1 MTQSGGDLTPWET
14 PEDFSFTSDIAQKS
28 RFACVY
34 NSFSP
39 TPEFGNKAYLCLY
52 LAQYQEFIVLVG
64 FTKEIDGVEYLSMDQ
79 IVSILEAVDKNIN
92 QYLKIQQ

>member
-1 MTQSGGDLTPWET
+1 
-14 PEDFSFTSDIAQKS
+14 
-28 RFACVY
+28 
-34 NSFSP
+34 
-39 TPEFGNKAYLCLY
+39 
-52 LAQYQEFIVLVG
+52 VG